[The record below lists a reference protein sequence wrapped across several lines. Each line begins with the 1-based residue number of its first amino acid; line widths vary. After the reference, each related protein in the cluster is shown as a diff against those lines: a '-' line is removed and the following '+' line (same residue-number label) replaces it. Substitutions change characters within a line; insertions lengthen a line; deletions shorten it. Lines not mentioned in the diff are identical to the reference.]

1 MPRCA
6 INAAIGVVCL
16 IVVHRPDTSEVL
28 VDTRLVG
35 YVEAVETHHHYAAGT
50 RSLIHMVGEKIA
62 VREQP
67 HEVEQLLKTCE
78 DGAR

>member
-1 MPRCA
+1 
-6 INAAIGVVCL
+6 VVCL

-50 RSLIHMVGEKIA
+50 RALIHMVGEKIA
-62 VREQP
+62 VTEQP
-67 HEVEQLLKTCE
+67 HEVEHLLKTCE
-78 DGAR
+78 DGER